1 MLEHRCL
8 GRRTQRGR
16 TDRGSDPG
24 ALAQGRDPA
33 PGRFRLCPG
42 RAHGVVRRE
51 PGRLPVRAGPQRSPD
66 RRHRRRPGRSRG
78 REPGQRWPRAPLRRL
93 RLAHAGPLAPRAA
106 GRCQGRAP
114 AQGAQ
119 PALRRHLAASRRDR
133 WAHPV
138 RGPVLRPRAGREP
151 DVWTPPACKQVSSSF
166 RHAWSAAAM
175 YPASL
180 GYTPAGLDEFREL
193 APDYQGE
200 LEALWFSRAL
210 PTPVRPACHRVKEHP
225 RSLWRSRQSR
235 FTQAS
240 IRPPRDRLRRG
251 SALPRPSGRA
261 YWPPPLPPR

>member
-1 MLEHRCL
+1 MAPPASPPAGSTTSLTPRSTAGAANAGWWARPSTWPRVRTRRLAPRGDL
-8 GRRTQRGR
+8 GGR
-16 TDRGSDPG
+16 PG
-24 ALAQGRDPA
+24 APT
-33 PGRFRLCPG
+33 
-42 RAHGVVRRE
+42 VVTSLGAAEIDARTLYEDIYCARGE
-51 PGRLPVRAGPQRSPD
+51 MENRMYGRLPP
-66 RRHRRRPGRSRG
+66 
-78 REPGQRWPRAPLRRL
+78 
-93 RLAHAGPLAPRAA
+93 
-106 GRCQGRAP
+106 
-114 AQGAQ
+114 
-119 PALRRHLAASRRDR
+119 
-133 WAHPV
+133 
-138 RGPVLRPRAGREP
+138 
-151 DVWTPPACKQVSSSF
+151 CKQVSSSF

-200 LEALWFSRAL
+200 LEALRFSRAL

>member
-1 MLEHRCL
+1 MAWCEANAVDYVFGLARNARLLAEIEDPLAEAEAEH
-8 GRRTQRGR
+8 GATGQPARRFDDFTYATLDSWSRERRVVGKAEHLAKGANPRFIVTSLPKSEIDARTLYEDIYCARGDMENR
-16 TDRGSDPG
+16 MY
-24 ALAQGRDPA
+24 
-33 PGRFRLCPG
+33 
-42 RAHGVVRRE
+42 
-51 PGRLPVRAGPQRSPD
+51 GRLPP
-66 RRHRRRPGRSRG
+66 
-78 REPGQRWPRAPLRRL
+78 
-93 RLAHAGPLAPRAA
+93 
-106 GRCQGRAP
+106 
-114 AQGAQ
+114 
-119 PALRRHLAASRRDR
+119 
-133 WAHPV
+133 
-138 RGPVLRPRAGREP
+138 
-151 DVWTPPACKQVSSSF
+151 CKQVSSSF

-200 LEALWFSRAL
+200 LEALRFSRAL